1 MSCTRSEAA
10 LRLIAAYP
18 NRVIDDP
25 DFVGITLAD
34 YLAPDIITTVAQQDL
49 LSEFSEAAR
58 QEKIRRLNAEAQRH
72 QELVRAWQAPRF
84 WVVQ

>member
-10 LRLIAAYP
+10 LRLIAAYT

-34 YLAPDIITTVAQQDL
+34 YLAPDIITIVAGRL
-49 LSEFSEAAR
+49 AFFLRAENPLAAAFALAKLPR
-58 QEKIRRLNAEAQRH
+58 
-72 QELVRAWQAPRF
+72 VRF
-84 WVVQ
+84 W

>member
-10 LRLIAAYP
+10 LRLIAAYT

-34 YLAPDIITTVAQQDL
+34 YLAPEIITTVAEQSSAKQ
-49 LSEFSEAAR
+49 R
-58 QEKIRRLNAEAQRH
+58 VRRK
-72 QELVRAWQAPRF
+72 F
-84 WVVQ
+84 DG